1 MKKITSL
8 IIILISTLSHAQS
21 SIASFFGTTDF
32 YYTNLSPTV
41 ALDHSTTGANVSW
54 DFQNIPTNGTSVETN
69 TLPTATE
76 LSTYPN
82 TTSVHRITTTIN
94 SPNNT
99 ANIFSNT
106 SGSTFSFTGFDSN
119 GIVLNYITNNATVG
133 AFPLNFGFSNTDTLA
148 GNYIYSTYN
157 GSFTGTITT
166 EYDSYGT
173 LNLGVDGYNPISK
186 TVSRIKQVQ
195 NINLNYSL
203 FTNIGTILETTY
215 TYYADNNGVMEP
227 FFRDTTYVVN
237 VPTFGFNQTTNQDE
251 VFTSALIPLSV
262 SNFDLLSKDLILY
275 PNPTLNKLTISNEA
289 NYNIESIVII
299 DVNGAKLL
307 ETKNSSTIDI
317 SHFASGIYF
326 VQINTDEGTITK
338 KIIKE

>member
-1 MKKITSL
+1 M
-8 IIILISTLSHAQS
+8 
-21 SIASFFGTTDF
+21 
-32 YYTNLSPTV
+32 
-41 ALDHSTTGANVSW
+41 
-54 DFQNIPTNGTSVETN
+54 
-69 TLPTATE
+69 
-76 LSTYPN
+76 
-82 TTSVHRITTTIN
+82 
-94 SPNNT
+94 
-99 ANIFSNT
+99 
-106 SGSTFSFTGFDSN
+106 
-119 GIVLNYITNNATVG
+119 
-133 AFPLNFGFSNTDTLA
+133 
-148 GNYIYSTYN
+148 
-157 GSFTGTITT
+157 
-166 EYDSYGT
+166 
-173 LNLGVDGYNPISK
+173 
-186 TVSRIKQVQ
+186 
-195 NINLNYSL
+195 
-203 FTNIGTILETTY
+203 
-215 TYYADNNGVMEP
+215 
-227 FFRDTTYVVN
+227 VN